1 MSGLKEKAKKV
12 SALHDFDDYWSIGK
26 SKRIIYEIT
35 ITDESVLDLIRH
47 DDRVLKIRRI
57 SGK

>member
-1 MSGLKEKAKKV
+1 MSSLKGKAKKV
-12 SALHDFDDYWSIGK
+12 SALHDFDDYWFVGP
-26 SKRIIYEIT
+26 KRIIYEIT